1 MKKIALVHDFLYTY
15 GGAERVLSAFHRLYP
30 EAPIYTML
38 AEPEIVRKHFPNAT
52 IITSSLQ
59 RSPLRRKPQL
69 LLATMPRTIEEFDFS
84 GFDTVLSSSGAF
96 SHGVITGPD
105 TRHVCYCHSPMRY
118 VWDWHAEYL
127 REKGVTT
134 PLRRW
139 FAETVLSNIR
149 VWDAVAAK
157 RPDVW
162 MANSATVQ
170 KRIKKFYGVESTVI
184 YPPIDTDFFTPQE
197 VKQGNYAVTASRL
210 SAYKKIDE
218 MIVACTK
225 FGLPLRVIGDG
236 EDRKRLEKMGS
247 PNVQFLGRLSE
258 EDKRREIARAKLFL
272 FAAEDDFGIAP
283 LEALSLGVP
292 VVALARGGALE
303 YVQDGKN
310 GRLFEPG
317 GLGKALADFNISM
330 DAAQIRETALPF
342 GMARFDEQI
351 RNIVD
356 NG

>member
-1 MKKIALVHDFLYTY
+1 
-15 GGAERVLSAFHRLYP
+15 
-30 EAPIYTML
+30 
-38 AEPEIVRKHFPNAT
+38 
-52 IITSSLQ
+52 
-59 RSPLRRKPQL
+59 
-69 LLATMPRTIEEFDFS
+69 
-84 GFDTVLSSSGAF
+84 
-96 SHGVITGPD
+96 
-105 TRHVCYCHSPMRY
+105 
-118 VWDWHAEYL
+118 
-127 REKGVTT
+127 
-134 PLRRW
+134 
-139 FAETVLSNIR
+139 
-149 VWDAVAAK
+149 
-157 RPDVW
+157 
-162 MANSATVQ
+162 
-170 KRIKKFYGVESTVI
+170 
-184 YPPIDTDFFTPQE
+184 
-197 VKQGNYAVTASRL
+197 
-210 SAYKKIDE
+210 
-218 MIVACTK
+218 
-225 FGLPLRVIGDG
+225 
-236 EDRKRLEKMGS
+236 MGS